1 MNRSLRRPLRT
12 HRRGSLPKVSRTL
25 WLTLTTLTLLV
36 ACGGGGNPP
45 ASGGPQAVI
54 NSPVAGSQTAGTF
67 FFSVQPLD
75 PSAVARVDFRVGG
88 TSLGTDS
95 DGSDGYR
102 VFVSAPEHPAGAL
115 ALEAVVTGTDGRT
128 TTLTR
133 TVTNVPQPPSATTF
147 GSSGAALG
155 TEEADGSLS
164 TLVVPPGTASGASI
178 EFSAM
183 TQAEVKTATGVDY
196 DALGI
201 TFLGAQDIT
210 TDQDFD
216 RTLGVSS
223 GGFGPAVQ
231 ATHSVVN
238 YLIGPDEDGDGVGE
252 VYVVNTASVAP
263 NGDVISDSIPVA
275 QIGQTATLSSAG
287 SSRLAPLATG
297 LSGPPGA
304 RLEIPVAGF
313 NPSSI
318 YGNVAEFRV
327 GGTTIER
334 FGRILTSES
343 GAQTFVVHL
352 PPFGP
357 GSGTVTLRSLGS
369 GYASEAIALTVQ
381 PALAATGS
389 ATARIEATLSLF
401 EDALAAIDAKLAGT
415 GLDTGASLGQPFFD
429 QIRANVAVI
438 VAEGGAEDQA
448 ALDNLAGRIVA
459 SGLDDLLNGIIAD
472 LAASGGIRSG
482 GIRTAQQGGC
492 NDILDRA
499 DKGINAI
506 NELTDLGD
514 YSPGGS
520 DALGKMHSYAFDSWW
535 TWVKNTT
542 RTIDKQMGGNSCP
555 PVPPTPPG
563 PGARATP
570 SGMGAAVPW
579 GGNVGGSASPPN
591 IRPIPDY
598 ARGVSSMA
606 LEQARGRFLITIAVA
621 GSPVPFKST
630 TDAGGYFMIPMVPVG
645 EPFTAVAIDTVTGE
659 NRVAT
664 GVGPAVGDGFWLA
677 FDFGTG
683 ESEYV
688 DVRWD
693 GDAGD
698 GQWLTAANWDT
709 NTLPQPNANV
719 VIPAGSGTVT
729 LNNYSGDASKVL
741 VNSVSDETG
750 SSLALIQGTLELIA
764 DSVVAGE
771 LRIVNGDIRPQG
783 ELVVTG
789 TTNWFSGEI
798 TGSGALVNQ
807 GVLTIDT
814 DQTTNARDLF
824 TLIVNH
830 GSTVLKGSKANAL
843 RLGASGAIENASD
856 GTFEVQGVG
865 GVITIGSE
873 SGPFDNLGTLIKSGA
888 GESRWTGP
896 EVNHLGGTVN
906 VLEGTLSL
914 TEGSTSTGATWTVSE
929 GAVLA
934 LGDQTREITLVGT
947 YTGAGAGMVRLAGG
961 EYFAIGAAGATFDFP
976 NGGVE
981 WAGASIDGPG
991 VLRND
996 GLFTIVTG
1004 SGSGTLTGHLD
1015 NRGTMRLTGT
1025 GSELKNRDGAII
1037 DNASGATFEVLG
1049 DQGIAHANDP
1059 LTFRNA
1065 GTLQKVGGTGTS
1077 VFKACFEDLG
1087 GSISGDIE
1095 FDEPG
1100 ACGG

>member
-1 MNRSLRRPLRT
+1 MKRSPRLPVRPRLLGDAYERLRT
-12 HRRGSLPKVSRTL
+12 FGSAPVAMLLFATL
-25 WLTLTTLTLLV
+25 VV

-45 ASGGPQAVI
+45 QSGGPQAAI
-54 NSPVAGSQTAGTF
+54 NSPLAGSMTAGTF

-75 PSAVARVDFRVGG
+75 PAAVARVDFRAGG
-88 TSLGTDS
+88 ASLGSDA
-95 DGSDGYR
+95 DGSDGFR
-102 VFVSAPEHPAGAL
+102 VFVSAPEHPAGTL
-115 ALEAVVTGTDGRT
+115 TLEAVVTGTDGRA

-133 TVTNVPQPPSATTF
+133 TVTNVPQPPSATTV

-164 TLVVPPGTASGASI
+164 TLIVPPGSAAGASV
-178 EFSAM
+178 EFTAM

-210 TDQDFD
+210 TNQEFD
-216 RTLGVSS
+216 RTLGLSS

-231 ATHSVVN
+231 ASHSVVN

-263 NGDVISDSIPVA
+263 NGDVISDPVPIA
-275 QIGQTATLSSAG
+275 HVGQSATLSSAG
-287 SSRLAPLATG
+287 EGRLAPLATG
-297 LSGPPGA
+297 LSAPPGA
-304 RLEIPVAGF
+304 RLEVPVAGF
-313 NPSSI
+313 NASSI

-334 FGRILTSES
+334 FGRILTSEA
-343 GAQTFVVHL
+343 GAQTFVVHV
-352 PPFGP
+352 PPFKP
-357 GSGTVTLRSLGS
+357 GTGTLTLRNLGS
-369 GYASEAIALTVQ
+369 GYASDAISLTVQ
-381 PALAATGS
+381 PRLAAPGS
-389 ATARIEATLSLF
+389 AAQRIEDTLTLF
-401 EDALAAIDAKLAGT
+401 EDTLVAIDAVLAGT
-415 GLDTGASLGQPFFD
+415 GRDIGASLGQPFFD
-429 QIRANVAVI
+429 LIRSNVAVI
-438 VAEGGAEDQA
+438 AGGGTAEDAA
-448 ALDNLAGRIVA
+448 ALDSLASRIVA
-459 SGLDDLLNGIIAD
+459 SGLDELLNGILDD
-472 LAASGGIRSG
+472 LASSGGIRA
-482 GIRTAQQGGC
+482 AQQGGC

-542 RTIDKQMGGNSCP
+542 RTIDKQMGGSACP
-555 PVPPTPPG
+555 EVPPAPPG
-563 PGARATP
+563 PGTRATP

-598 ARGVSSMA
+598 ARGVASMA
-606 LEQARGRFLITIAVA
+606 LEQARGRFLVTIAVA

-659 NRVAT
+659 NRVAS
-664 GVGPAVGDGFWLA
+664 GVGPAVGEGYWLA

-693 GDAGD
+693 GEAGD
-698 GQWLTAANWDT
+698 GQWLTATNWDT

-719 VIPAGSGTVT
+719 IIPAGSGAVT

-741 VNSVSDETG
+741 VNSVSVETG
-750 SSLALIQGTLELIA
+750 SSLSLIQGTLELIA

-771 LRIVNGDIRPQG
+771 LRLANGDIRPQG
-783 ELVVTG
+783 DLLVTG
-789 TTNWFSGEI
+789 TATWLSGQI
-798 TGSGALVNQ
+798 TGDGTLVNR
-807 GVLTIDT
+807 GTLTIDT

-824 TLIVNH
+824 TRIVNH
-830 GSTVLKGSKANAL
+830 SNAVVKGTKAAAL
-843 RLGASGAIENASD
+843 RLGEFGAIENAVD
-856 GTFEVQGVG
+856 GTFEVQGVT
-865 GVITIGSE
+865 GVIRIGST
-873 SGPFDNLGTLIKSGA
+873 SGAFDNLGTLVKSGA
-888 GESRWTGP
+888 GLSEWKGP

-906 VLEGTLSL
+906 VLEGTLHL
-914 TEGSTSTGATWTVSE
+914 MEGSTSTGATWTVSA

-934 LGDQTREITLVGT
+934 LGWQTREIDLVGT
-947 YTGAGAGMVRLAGG
+947 YSGDGPGVVRLAGG
-961 EYFAIGAAGATFDFP
+961 THFAIGAAGATFDFP
-976 NGGVE
+976 IGGVE
-981 WAGASIDGPG
+981 WTGAAITGPG

-996 GLFTIVTG
+996 GLFSIVTTTAG
-1004 SGSGTLTGHLD
+1004 ALTGHLD
-1015 NRGTMRLTGT
+1015 NRGTMRLGGTGT
-1025 GSELKNRDGAII
+1025 EMKNSGGAII
-1037 DNASGATFEVLG
+1037 DNASGARFEVLG
-1049 DQGIAHANDP
+1049 DQGIASANDP

-1065 GTLQKVGGTGTS
+1065 GTLEKVGGTGTS
-1077 VFKACFEDLG
+1077 TFKACHENMG
-1087 GSISGDIE
+1087 GTIIGDIV
-1095 FDEPG
+1095 FNEPA